1 MLKHGSHN
9 TTVLYA
15 SLCITRFVIKGLHWT
30 TNPARPFSLRAE
42 RENLENITPS
52 LKNSTIFSKM
62 LDYMK
67 PGENVAKALRR
78 LGGNKGKQMT
88 TSQRWKAKKQK
99 SENQSSN
106 EADIQ
111 RQKDKEDFLKLTGLA
126 DEVLQTGNMEVYE
139 MTHEK
144 LTYELKKSEKSSEK
158 IDIPEGTNDDD
169 ALDMF
174 ADDFDKKETDKVG
187 IDLEKLAENGTD
199 TKAAGNNKGTHYIG
213 SGLELSL
220 Q

>member
-1 MLKHGSHN
+1 
-9 TTVLYA
+9 
-15 SLCITRFVIKGLHWT
+15 
-30 TNPARPFSLRAE
+30 
-42 RENLENITPS
+42 
-52 LKNSTIFSKM
+52 M

-111 RQKDKEDFLKLTGLA
+111 MQKDKEDFLKLTGLA

-199 TKAAGNNKGTHYIG
+199 TKAAGDNKGTCYRG
-213 SGLELSL
+213 SG
-220 Q
+220 

>member
-1 MLKHGSHN
+1 
-9 TTVLYA
+9 
-15 SLCITRFVIKGLHWT
+15 
-30 TNPARPFSLRAE
+30 
-42 RENLENITPS
+42 
-52 LKNSTIFSKM
+52 M

-199 TKAAGNNKGTHYIG
+199 TKAAETGTDKKAAGDNKGKR
-213 SGLELSL
+213 
-220 Q
+220 